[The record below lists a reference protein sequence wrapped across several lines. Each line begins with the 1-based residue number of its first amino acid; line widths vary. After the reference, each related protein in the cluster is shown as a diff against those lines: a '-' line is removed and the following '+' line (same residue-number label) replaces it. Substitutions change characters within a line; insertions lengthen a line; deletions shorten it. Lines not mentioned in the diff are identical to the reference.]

1 MPAKRHKFYKT
12 NFKGEKMNRVLNFS
26 AGPSGLPLSVLE
38 RARDEFLDYH
48 GLGFNIMEVSHRGKV
63 YETMHNEIIANIKG
77 LYNLDDDYAVLF
89 LQGGGHMQF
98 AQVPLNLYIGGE
110 AQYANTGVWTKKA
123 IKDAGILGINY
134 RITASSEDSNFDH
147 IPSDAGFSSDADYC
161 YICSNN
167 TIYGTQYKNLPNT
180 HGAPLVVDSSSDLFS
195 REIDFKAKHIGVF
208 WGGAQKNAGPAGVS
222 VVIIRKD
229 LLDRVEYNEENT
241 PAPMRHKAPFASHV
255 PTILRYKVQ
264 AEANSLANTPPTYS
278 IYLLGLVIEWIKE
291 QGGLK
296 AINAIN
302 EQKAELLYKAIDE
315 SSFFKAHARADSRS
329 LMNVSFTSPSPELDA
344 LFVKE
349 AENEGMIGLKG
360 HRLLGG
366 LRASI
371 YNAVSLEN
379 VKTLVSFMSEFE
391 RKNG

>member
-1 MPAKRHKFYKT
+1 M
-12 NFKGEKMNRVLNFS
+12 
-26 AGPSGLPLSVLE
+26 
-38 RARDEFLDYH
+38 
-48 GLGFNIMEVSHRGKV
+48 
-63 YETMHNEIIANIKG
+63 
-77 LYNLDDDYAVLF
+77 
-89 LQGGGHMQF
+89 
-98 AQVPLNLYIGGE
+98 
-110 AQYANTGVWTKKA
+110 
-123 IKDAGILGINY
+123 
-134 RITASSEDSNFDH
+134 
-147 IPSDAGFSSDADYC
+147 
-161 YICSNN
+161 
-167 TIYGTQYKNLPNT
+167 
-180 HGAPLVVDSSSDLFS
+180 
-195 REIDFKAKHIGVF
+195 
-208 WGGAQKNAGPAGVS
+208 
-222 VVIIRKD
+222 
-229 LLDRVEYNEENT
+229 
-241 PAPMRHKAPFASHV
+241 
-255 PTILRYKVQ
+255 
-264 AEANSLANTPPTYS
+264 
-278 IYLLGLVIEWIKE
+278 LGLVIEWIKE

>member
-1 MPAKRHKFYKT
+1 M
-12 NFKGEKMNRVLNFS
+12 
-26 AGPSGLPLSVLE
+26 
-38 RARDEFLDYH
+38 
-48 GLGFNIMEVSHRGKV
+48 
-63 YETMHNEIIANIKG
+63 
-77 LYNLDDDYAVLF
+77 
-89 LQGGGHMQF
+89 
-98 AQVPLNLYIGGE
+98 
-110 AQYANTGVWTKKA
+110 
-123 IKDAGILGINY
+123 
-134 RITASSEDSNFDH
+134 
-147 IPSDAGFSSDADYC
+147 
-161 YICSNN
+161 
-167 TIYGTQYKNLPNT
+167 
-180 HGAPLVVDSSSDLFS
+180 
-195 REIDFKAKHIGVF
+195 
-208 WGGAQKNAGPAGVS
+208 
-222 VVIIRKD
+222 
-229 LLDRVEYNEENT
+229 
-241 PAPMRHKAPFASHV
+241 

>member
-1 MPAKRHKFYKT
+1 M
-12 NFKGEKMNRVLNFS
+12 
-26 AGPSGLPLSVLE
+26 
-38 RARDEFLDYH
+38 
-48 GLGFNIMEVSHRGKV
+48 
-63 YETMHNEIIANIKG
+63 
-77 LYNLDDDYAVLF
+77 
-89 LQGGGHMQF
+89 
-98 AQVPLNLYIGGE
+98 
-110 AQYANTGVWTKKA
+110 
-123 IKDAGILGINY
+123 
-134 RITASSEDSNFDH
+134 
-147 IPSDAGFSSDADYC
+147 
-161 YICSNN
+161 
-167 TIYGTQYKNLPNT
+167 
-180 HGAPLVVDSSSDLFS
+180 
-195 REIDFKAKHIGVF
+195 
-208 WGGAQKNAGPAGVS
+208 GGAQKNAGPAGVS

-229 LLDRVEYNEENT
+229 LLDRVEYKGENT
-241 PAPMRHKAPFASHV
+241 PHKAPFASHV

-315 SSFFKAHARADSRS
+315 SSFFKAHARAGSRS

-344 LFVKE
+344 LFIKE
-349 AENEGMIGLKG
+349 AESENMIGLKG